1 MMPILPPLRF
11 QGKVA
16 LVTGGSRGLGFLLA
30 RDLGRAGCRVAIC
43 GRDEAALDWARAQ
56 LEGESIRVLTR
67 RCDVAN
73 REQVEGFVEE
83 TRRELGPI
91 EVLVNNAGIMEVGPV
106 QHMRYEDFQAAMA
119 VMFWGPLHTTLA
131 VYPEMIQRGGG
142 AIVNITSI
150 GGKVSVPHLLPYC
163 SAKFAAAGLSEGL
176 RAELGPYGIR
186 VLTVVPGLMRTG
198 SYLNAF
204 VRSKQSAEFA
214 WFGLGASLPGI
225 SMDAERAAR
234 QILRALTWGLPE
246 VTLSIP
252 AQLIRLLQGIFPGL
266 TATVMSYVNRLLLP
280 RPGGAADQR
289 IRGEDARA
297 GLNSR
302 LFELATTLGRMSAER
317 FQPNIAKNDFARE

>member
-1 MMPILPPLRF
+1 MMPVLPPLRF

-16 LVTGGSRGLGFLLA
+16 LITGGSRGLGFLLA

-43 GRDEAALDWARAQ
+43 GRDQAALDWAQRQ
-56 LEGESIRVLTR
+56 LAADGIRVLAR
-67 RCDVAN
+67 PCEVGN

-91 EVLVNNAGIMEVGPV
+91 DVLVNNAGIMEVGPV

-119 VMFWGPLHTTLA
+119 VMFWGPLHTIMA
-131 VYPEMIQRGGG
+131 VYPEMIERGGG
-142 AIVNITSI
+142 AIVNITSV

-163 SAKFAAAGLSEGL
+163 SAKFAAVGLSEGL
-176 RAELGPYGIR
+176 RAELGSSHIR

-204 VRSKQSAEFA
+204 MRSQPGAEFA

-234 QILRALTWGLPE
+234 QIVRAIKWGLPE
-246 VTLSIP
+246 VTLGIP
-252 AQLIRLLQGIFPGL
+252 ARLIQILNGLAPGL
-266 TATVMSYVNRLLLP
+266 TTTMMGLVNRLVLP
-280 RPGGAADQR
+280 RPGGAAHER
-289 IRGEDARA
+289 ARGQEAQA
-297 GLNSR
+297 GVNSR
-302 LFELATTLGRMSAER
+302 LFDLATALGRAAAER
-317 FQPNIAKNDFARE
+317 FQPNT